1 MKTVNT
7 TSLKFIPMR
16 DGNTSTEKS
25 KKVFNEQYPLTVVNG
40 DYVVSSVKN
49 VEDANKVINLYK

>member
-7 TSLKFIPMR
+7 TSLKFVPMR

-25 KKVFNEQYPLTVVNG
+25 KKVFNDQYPLTVING
-40 DYVVSSVKN
+40 TKVVSSVKN
-49 VEDANKVINLYK
+49 EDDANKVIKLYK

>member
-1 MKTVNT
+1 MKTLNT
-7 TSLKFIPMR
+7 INIKFIPMR

-40 DYVVSSVKN
+40 DCVVSSVKN
-49 VEDANKVINLYK
+49 IEDANKVISLYK